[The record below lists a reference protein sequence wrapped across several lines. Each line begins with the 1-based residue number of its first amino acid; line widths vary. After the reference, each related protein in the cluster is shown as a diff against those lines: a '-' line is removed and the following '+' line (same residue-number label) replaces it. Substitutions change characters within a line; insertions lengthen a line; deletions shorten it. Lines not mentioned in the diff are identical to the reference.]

1 MLASLPLRVKPGL
14 IGGAVIVNR
23 GSDLTDDKAGAWFGG
38 GEAHSWEAGCPGW
51 GQPAGPDIQGSNSGL
66 YCRFSFLR
74 ALGDPQIEKTR
85 PMGGRMR
92 PGVQSRLFL
101 FSLRPRRGHDGD
113 TRFTSPLILGYHKT
127 FMERSSEHYTLQR
140 A

>member
-23 GSDLTDDKAGAWFGG
+23 GSDLTDDKAGALFGG
-38 GEAHSWEAGCPGW
+38 GEAHSWEAGHLGW
-51 GQPAGPDIQGSNSGL
+51 GQPTGPNIQGSNDGF

-74 ALGDPQIEKTR
+74 DLGDPQIEKTR
-85 PMGGRMR
+85 PIGGRIG
-92 PGVQSRLFL
+92 PGVQSGLFL
-101 FSLRPRRGHDGD
+101 FSLRPRRDHDGD
-113 TRFTSPLILGYHKT
+113 TRFPSPLIVGYRQT
-127 FMERSSEHYTLQR
+127 FMERSSEHYTFPG